1 MVHVNFQECPLEI
14 KPRPVEKFTDESGTQ
29 RPGSARSG

>member
-1 MVHVNFQECPLEI
+1 MVCVNFQGCPMEI